1 MLVDTEEVIEFLM
14 KSYVEL
20 GKDAAELESRI
31 DMVQREIIEIGTYT
45 QTLEELT
52 IGAKMAWRNSNRCV
66 GRLFWD
72 RIQVVDARAAVTVS
86 EIRDVLFEHIR
97 KATNGGQIRPFIT
110 IFKPGSDGPRI
121 WNHQLIRYAGYAS
134 ENGDIIGDPAS
145 VSFTEVCEKLGWR
158 SARTEFDILPLVIQE
173 SADATPT
180 VIEIPPELVLEVPI
194 AHPDFPQVA
203 ELGLRWYAVPI
214 ISEMKLEIG
223 GITYQAAPFNGWYME
238 TEIGA
243 RNFADEGRY
252 NKLTAVAEKL
262 GLNTKRLDSLWK
274 DRALVELNVAVLD
287 SYHKAK
293 VQIVDHHTAARQ
305 FGQFETNEQAAGR
318 EVTGEWAWLIPPV
331 SPATTHMFHQRYPN
345 KIVKPNFFYQ
355 DAPFDRTE
363 ITPVKRG
370 GCPFH

>member
-31 DMVQREIIEIGTYT
+31 DMVQREIAENGTYT

-86 EIRDVLFEHIR
+86 EIRDALFEHIR

-145 VSFTEVCEKLGWR
+145 VSFTEVCERIGWCG
-158 SARTEFDILPLVIQE
+158 ARGEFDILPLVIQE

-223 GITYQAAPFNGWYME
+223 GVTYQAAPFNGWYME

-252 NKLTAVAEKL
+252 NKLAAVAEKL

-287 SYHKAK
+287 SYHKTK

-355 DAPFDRTE
+355 DAPFERTE

>member
-1 MLVDTEEVIEFLM
+1 M
-14 KSYVEL
+14 KINMQEAEQFITQAYNEL
-20 GKDAAELESRI
+20 SKSNAEIESRI
-31 DMVQREIIEIGTYT
+31 NAIHEEIAQTGTYT
-45 QTLEELT
+45 HTLEELT

-72 RIQVVDARAAVTVS
+72 RIQVVDAREAVTAH
-86 EIRDVLFEHIR
+86 EIEVALFTHIE
-97 KATNGGQIRPFIT
+97 KATNGGQIRPYIT
-110 IFKPGSDGPRI
+110 IFKPGEDGPRV
-121 WNHQLIRYAGYAS
+121 WNHQLIRYAGY
-134 ENGDIIGDPAS
+134 ETEQGVIGDPAS
-145 VSFTEVCEKLGWR
+145 VAFTKICEQLGWR
-158 SARTEFDILPLVIQE
+158 GARTPFDILPFVFQE
-173 SADATPT
+173 NHAASPT
-180 VIEIPPELVLEVPI
+180 YTEIPSELVLEVPI
-194 AHPDFPQVA
+194 AHPDYQGIA

-252 NKLTAVAEKL
+252 NQLAAVAEKI

-274 DRALVELNVAVLD
+274 DRALVELNIAVLD

-305 FGQFETNEQAAGR
+305 FGQFETNEQKAGR

-331 SPATTHMFHQRYPN
+331 SPATTHIFHQRYPN

-355 DAPFDRTE
+355 ESPFHRKD
-363 ITPVKRG
+363 IVPVKRG

>member
-1 MLVDTEEVIEFLM
+1 MSVNTKEAIEFLT
-14 KSYVEL
+14 KSYAEL
-20 GKDAAELESRI
+20 GKSATELQDRI
-31 DMVQREIIEIGTYT
+31 DSIIQTGTYT
-45 QTLEELT
+45 HTLEELT

-72 RIQVVDARAAVTVS
+72 RIQVIDAREAVTVA
-86 EIRDVLFEHIR
+86 EIQEVLFTHIE

-110 IFKPGSDGPRI
+110 IFKPGNEGPRI

-134 ENGDIIGDPAS
+134 EQGVIGDPAS

-158 SARTEFDILPLVIQE
+158 GARTEFDILPLVIQE
-173 SADATPT
+173 NAEAAPT
-180 VIEIPPELVLEVPI
+180 IVEIPPELVLEVSI
-194 AHPDFPQVA
+194 AHPDFPQIA

-214 ISEMKLEIG
+214 ISEMQLEIG
-223 GITYQAAPFNGWYME
+223 GITYRAAPFNGWYME

-252 NKLTAVAEKL
+252 NKLAAVAEKMD
-262 GLNTKRLDSLWK
+262 LNTKRLDSLWK

-287 SYHKAK
+287 SYQKAK

-305 FGQFETNEQAAGR
+305 FGQFETNEHAAGR

-331 SPATTHMFHQRYPN
+331 SPATTHMFHRRYPN

-355 DAPFDRTE
+355 ASPFERTE

>member
-1 MLVDTEEVIEFLM
+1 MDTI
-14 KSYVEL
+14 
-20 GKDAAELESRI
+20 A
-31 DMVQREIIEIGTYT
+31 QTGTYAH
-45 QTLEELT
+45 TLEELT

-72 RIQVVDARAAVTVS
+72 RIQVIDAREAATVA
-86 EIRDVLFEHIR
+86 EIQEALFTHIE

-110 IFKPGSDGPRI
+110 IFKPGNEGPRI

-134 ENGDIIGDPAS
+134 EQGIIGDPAS

-158 SARTEFDILPLVIQE
+158 GARTAFDILPLVIQE
-173 SADATPT
+173 NADAAPI

-194 AHPDFPQVA
+194 SHPDFPQIA

-252 NKLTAVAEKL
+252 NKLAVIAEK
-262 GLNTKRLDSLWK
+262 NRTKHETPRLSMEGS
-274 DRALVELNVAVLD
+274 RF
-287 SYHKAK
+287 SR
-293 VQIVDHHTAARQ
+293 T
-305 FGQFETNEQAAGR
+305 
-318 EVTGEWAWLIPPV
+318 
-331 SPATTHMFHQRYPN
+331 QRRCHR
-345 KIVKPNFFYQ
+345 FLS
-355 DAPFDRTE
+355 
-363 ITPVKRG
+363 
-370 GCPFH
+370 